1 MQELLYFCSQM
12 FRYKKYTSLF
22 VILLAMLGCTPNK
35 HQELTPWGESLY
47 GDSTTCAAAFSIND
61 ILASGEMIMLT
72 LNGPNTYFVYH
83 GKDMGTQFLLC
94 EKFAQKLGVALRV
107 DVCKDTLEMIAKLK
121 AGEGDVIA
129 VPLPKKTIKGIRY
142 CDFEGN
148 PQSDAWA
155 VNSDCAELADSLN
168 HWFTPAL
175 LASIKQE
182 ERVLF
187 STGGVHRRT
196 YAPMLHADRGIIS
209 SYDHLFMRYAPLAR
223 YDWRLMAAQC
233 YQESTFDPQ
242 AYSWAG
248 AKGLMQIMPSTA
260 AELGLAQADI
270 YEPEPNI
277 HAAARYIA
285 KLNGLFQDIRNP
297 QQRQLFVLA
306 SYNGGHF
313 HIRDA
318 MALAKKNGRNPHQW
332 NDVAEYVL
340 KLETPQFYRDPIVK
354 YGYMRGSETVNYV
367 ARIYDRWM
375 KYRGVAR
382 GHIPNTGNATTP
394 DMYMPQKAQKK
405 RKFKL

>member
-1 MQELLYFCSQM
+1 
-12 FRYKKYTSLF
+12 
-22 VILLAMLGCTPNK
+22 
-35 HQELTPWGESLY
+35 
-47 GDSTTCAAAFSIND
+47 
-61 ILASGEMIMLT
+61 
-72 LNGPNTYFVYH
+72 
-83 GKDMGTQFLLC
+83 
-94 EKFAQKLGVALRV
+94 
-107 DVCKDTLEMIAKLK
+107 
-121 AGEGDVIA
+121 
-129 VPLPKKTIKGIRY
+129 
-142 CDFEGN
+142 
-148 PQSDAWA
+148 
-155 VNSDCAELADSLN
+155 
-168 HWFTPAL
+168 
-175 LASIKQE
+175 
-182 ERVLF
+182 
-187 STGGVHRRT
+187 
-196 YAPMLHADRGIIS
+196 
-209 SYDHLFMRYAPLAR
+209 
-223 YDWRLMAAQC
+223 
-233 YQESTFDPQ
+233 
-242 AYSWAG
+242 
-248 AKGLMQIMPSTA
+248 
-260 AELGLAQADI
+260 AELGVAQADI

-318 MALAKKNGRNPHQW
+318 MALAKKNGRDPHQW

>member
-1 MQELLYFCSQM
+1 M

>member
-83 GKDMGTQFLLC
+83 GKNMGTQFLLC

-107 DVCKDTLEMIAKLK
+107 DVCKDTLEMIAKLR

-129 VPLPKKTIKGIRY
+129 VPLPKKAIKGIRY
-142 CDFEGN
+142 CDFESN

-223 YDWRLMAAQC
+223 CDWQLMAAQC

-332 NDVAEYVL
+332 SDVAEYVL

-367 ARIYDRWM
+367 SRIYDRWM